1 VGLLALT
8 PAAVAFP
15 LVLVLTFYLCVGRR
29 RVLALAAAGAL
40 PLGAI
45 AIYLDTGGAHG
56 TCDASCLGRQDAAP
70 VAWWLALSWLL
81 AVLCGGLLGTWRDRV
96 AARTAPTSSPAAAAP
111 RGA

>member
-1 VGLLALT
+1 MLALT

-15 LVLVLTFYLCVGRR
+15 VVFVLTFYLCVGPR

-40 PLGAI
+40 PIAAI
-45 AIYLDTGGAHG
+45 AIYLDSGGGNG
-56 TCDASCLGRQDAAP
+56 TCDVSCLGRQDAAP

-81 AVLCGGLLGTWRDRV
+81 AVLGGGLFGTWRDRV
-96 AARTAPTSSPAAAAP
+96 AARAIAKSSRAAAAP

>member
-1 VGLLALT
+1 MLALT

-15 LVLVLTFYLCVGRR
+15 LVLVLTYYLCVGRR
-29 RVLALAAAGAL
+29 RVLALAAAGAI
-40 PLGAI
+40 PLAAV

-70 VAWWLALSWLL
+70 VAWWLALAWVL
-81 AVLCGGLLGTWRDRV
+81 ATLGGGMLGAWRDRV
-96 AARTAPTSSPAAAAP
+96 AAQRATATSSRAAAAP

>member
-1 VGLLALT
+1 M
-8 PAAVAFP
+8 
-15 LVLVLTFYLCVGRR
+15 
-29 RVLALAAAGAL
+29 LALAAAGTV

-70 VAWWLALSWLL
+70 VAWWLALAWLL
-81 AVLCGGLLGTWRDRV
+81 AVLGGGLFGTWRDRV
-96 AARTAPTSSPAAAAP
+96 AARAIAKSSRAAAAP